1 MSVSFT
7 VWKKPQNRQLRRR
20 QKRPIRQR
28 KESDMAYRQLGDIL
42 VAQGAV
48 SRDDVQE
55 ALRTQQADGGKTR
68 LGELLVDAGKITASA
83 LAAALATQFDLPL
96 CTCENPAEHLL
107 IDEAL
112 PFAFL
117 IEHRLLLL
125 NGENG
130 EASSII
136 TDDPSDWSA
145 FEAIRLQTGKELPL
159 SVVSIEQM
167 DEALEKVRGFAEN
180 NLNTLMKD
188 AETVEAGDWSDE
200 EEHLRDLALEVP
212 IVRMVNLIIAQAVAR
227 RASDIHVE
235 IGEHRLRIRYRVD
248 GVLYEAEQIDK
259 KHHAAVISRLKLLA
273 RLDIAEHRVPQDGRI
288 KMQVQGHDLD
298 MRVATTPTIY
308 GENIVIRLLNQQ
320 QVELSF
326 RSLGMPLH
334 EQKGFKQM
342 IENPQGFILVTG
354 PTGSGKTTTLHTA
367 LTHLNSE
374 KVKIITIEDPVE
386 IRLPSINQI
395 QMNSKIGMTFAN
407 GLRSIVRQ
415 DPDIIMVGEIRDN
428 ETADVAIQAS
438 LTGHMVLSTLHTN
451 DAAGSVARLS
461 EMGVENYLIASAL
474 SGVLAQRLCRRICTH
489 CSEAYTVSG
498 THLVDFPEVTEA
510 EYTLHRGKGCEH
522 CDGTGFYG
530 RMGLYEL
537 LVVDDE
543 MRSLIQRTAEAGP
556 IRELAR
562 SKGMRLL
569 RESGW
574 DAVISGAST
583 VEEVRRVTRWG

>member
-1 MSVSFT
+1 
-7 VWKKPQNRQLRRR
+7 
-20 QKRPIRQR
+20 
-28 KESDMAYRQLGDIL
+28 MAYRQLGDIL

-48 SRDDVQE
+48 SRDEVQA
-55 ALRTQQADGGKTR
+55 ALRAQQADVGKPR
-68 LGELLVDAGKITASA
+68 LGELLVQSDKITSAA
-83 LAAALATQFDLPL
+83 LAAALAAQADLPL
-96 CTCENPAEHLL
+96 CACEQPVDHLFL
-107 IDEAL
+107 NENL

-117 IEHRLLLL
+117 VEHRILLLA
-125 NGENG
+125 GAAG
-130 EASSII
+130 QAASAI

-145 FEAIRLQTGKELPL
+145 IEAVRLSYGQQLPVA
-159 SVVSIEQM
+159 VVSAEQM
-167 DEALEKVRGFAEN
+167 DAALEKIRSFADS

-188 AETVEAGDWSDE
+188 AEIVEAGDWSDE

-212 IVRMVNLIIAQAVAR
+212 IVRMVNLIITQAVER

-259 KHHAAVISRLKLLA
+259 KHHAAVVSRLKLLA
-273 RLDIAEHRVPQDGRI
+273 RLDIAEHRIPQDGRI

-298 MRVATTPTIY
+298 LRVATTPTIY
-308 GENIVIRLLNQQ
+308 GENVVIRLLNQQ

-326 RSLGMPLH
+326 SSLGMPLR
-334 EQKGFKQM
+334 EQQGFTRM
-342 IENPQGFILVTG
+342 IEEPQGFILVTG

-395 QMNSKIGMTFAN
+395 QMNPKIGMTFAN

-415 DPDIIMVGEIRDN
+415 DPDIIMVGEIRDS

-451 DAAGSVARLS
+451 DAAGSIARLA
-461 EMGVENYLIASAL
+461 EMGVEKYLIASAL
-474 SGVLAQRLCRRICTH
+474 SGVLAQRLCRRICPH
-489 CSEAYTVSG
+489 CSEPYTVSG

-510 EYTLHRGKGCEH
+510 SYTLHRGKGCEY
-522 CDGTGFYG
+522 CDGTGFRG

-537 LVVDDE
+537 LIVDDE

-556 IRELAR
+556 IRQLAR

-574 DAVISGAST
+574 DAVVSGAST

>member
-1 MSVSFT
+1 
-7 VWKKPQNRQLRRR
+7 
-20 QKRPIRQR
+20 
-28 KESDMAYRQLGDIL
+28 MAYRQLGDIL
-42 VAQGAV
+42 VAQGSAG
-48 SRDDVQE
+48 RDEIQS
-55 ALRTQQADGGKTR
+55 ALRAQQAGGGTPR
-68 LGELLVDAGKITASA
+68 LGEILVETGKISPDR
-83 LAAALATQFDLPL
+83 LAAAVAAQFEIPL
-96 CTCENPAEHLL
+96 CTLEEPADHLL
-107 IDEAL
+107 IDENL

-117 IEHRLLLL
+117 MEHRILLLMD
-125 NGENG
+125 GEG
-130 EASSII
+130 RACSAI

-145 FEAIRLQTGKELPL
+145 LEAVQLHCGQELPL
-159 SVVSIEQM
+159 LAVPSDKMNV
-167 DEALEKVRGFAEN
+167 ALDKLREFAGS
-180 NLNTLMKD
+180 NLNNLMKD
-188 AETVEAGDWSDE
+188 AETFEAGDWSDE

-212 IVRMVNLIIAQAVAR
+212 IVRMVNLIITQAVTR

-273 RLDIAEHRVPQDGRI
+273 RLDIAEHRIPQDGRI
-288 KMQVQGHDLD
+288 KMQIQGHDLD

-308 GENIVIRLLNQQ
+308 GENVVIRLLNQQ

-326 RSLGMPLH
+326 SSLGMPLR
-334 EQKGFKQM
+334 EQQGFKQM

-395 QMNSKIGMTFAN
+395 QMNPKIGMTFAN

-415 DPDIIMVGEIRDN
+415 DPDIIMVGEIRDS
-428 ETADVAIQAS
+428 ETADVGIQAS

-461 EMGVENYLIASAL
+461 EMGVAGYLIASAL
-474 SGVLAQRLCRRICTH
+474 SGVLAQRLCRRVCPN
-489 CSEAYTVSG
+489 CSEAYAVPG
-498 THLVDFPEVTEA
+498 THLVDFPEATEA
-510 EYTLHRGKGCEH
+510 EYTLHRGRGCEH

-537 LVVDDE
+537 LIVDEE

-574 DAVISGAST
+574 DAVMSGDST

>member
-1 MSVSFT
+1 
-7 VWKKPQNRQLRRR
+7 
-20 QKRPIRQR
+20 
-28 KESDMAYRQLGDIL
+28 MAYRQLGDIL
-42 VAQGAV
+42 VAQGVVDRDAV
-48 SRDDVQE
+48 QA
-55 ALRTQQADGGKTR
+55 ALQTQHASGGR
-68 LGELLVDAGKITASA
+68 LGALLIEAEKITPEN
-83 LAAALATQFDLPL
+83 LAAALADQFDLPM
-96 CTCENPAEHLL
+96 CSCEKPADHLL
-107 IDEAL
+107 IEESL
-112 PFAFL
+112 PFPFL
-117 IEHRLLLL
+117 IEHRMLLLA
-125 NGENG
+125 GEG
-130 EASSII
+130 GQASAAI
-136 TDDPSDWSA
+136 TDDPTDVSA
-145 FEAIRLQTGKELPL
+145 LEALRLSFGKELPL
-159 SVVSIEQM
+159 QVVSSVQM
-167 DEALEKVRGFAEN
+167 TEALDKVSSFADN
-180 NLNTLMKD
+180 NLNTMMKD
-188 AETVEAGDWSDE
+188 AETFQTGDWSDE

-212 IVRMVNLIIAQAVAR
+212 IVRMVNVIITQAVEK

-235 IGEHRLRIRYRVD
+235 IGEYRLRIRYRVD

-259 KHHAAVISRLKLLA
+259 KHHAAVISRIKLLA
-273 RLDIAEHRVPQDGRI
+273 RLDIAEHRIPQDGRI
-288 KMQVQGHDLD
+288 KMQIQGYDLD

-308 GENIVIRLLNQQ
+308 GENVVIRLLNQQ

-326 RSLGMPLH
+326 SSLGMPLR
-334 EQKGFKQM
+334 EQQGFTQM

-386 IRLPSINQI
+386 IRLSGINQI

-415 DPDIIMVGEIRDN
+415 DPDIVMVGEIRDA

-451 DAAGSVARLS
+451 DAAGSVARLA
-461 EMGVENYLIASAL
+461 EMGVENYLISSAL

-489 CSEAYTVSG
+489 CAEPYTVSG
-498 THLVDFPEVTEA
+498 THLVDFPGVTDG
-510 EYTLHRGKGCEH
+510 EYTLYRGKGCEH

-562 SKGMRLL
+562 TKGTRLL

-574 DAVISGAST
+574 DAVISGQST
-583 VEEVRRVTRWG
+583 VEEVRRVTQWG

>member
-1 MSVSFT
+1 
-7 VWKKPQNRQLRRR
+7 
-20 QKRPIRQR
+20 
-28 KESDMAYRQLGDIL
+28 MAYRQLGDIL

-48 SRDDVQE
+48 GRDDVQS
-55 ALRTQQADGGKTR
+55 ALRTQLADGGKVR
-68 LGELLVDAGKITASA
+68 LGEVLVDSGKITSA
-83 LAAALATQFDLPL
+83 NLAAALASQFDLPL
-96 CTCENPAEHLL
+96 CIYETPAEHVL
-107 IDEAL
+107 IAEDL

-117 IEHRLLLL
+117 MEHRTLLLAGAD
-125 NGENG
+125 GEI
-130 EASSII
+130 SSAI

-145 FEAIRLQTGKELPL
+145 FEAIRLSYGKELPL
-159 SVVSIEQM
+159 QVISTEQM
-167 DEALEKVRGFAEN
+167 NEALDKIRSFSDN

-188 AETVEAGDWSDE
+188 AEIVEAGDWSDE

-212 IVRMVNLIIAQAVAR
+212 IVRMVNLIIAQAVEK

-259 KHHAAVISRLKLLA
+259 KHQAAVVSRLKLLA

-288 KMQVQGHDLD
+288 KMQIQGHDLD

-308 GENIVIRLLNQQ
+308 GENVVIRLLNQQ

-326 RSLGMPLH
+326 GSLGMPDR
-334 EQKGFKQM
+334 EQQGFKKM
-342 IENPQGFILVTG
+342 IEDPQGFILVTG

-415 DPDIIMVGEIRDN
+415 DPDIIMVGEIRDS

-451 DAAGSVARLS
+451 DAAGSIARLS
-461 EMGVENYLIASAL
+461 EMGVKNYLISSAL

-489 CSEAYTVSG
+489 CSEPYTVTGS
-498 THLVDFPEVTEA
+498 HLADFAEATAA

-562 SKGMRLL
+562 SKGTRLL

-574 DAVISGAST
+574 DAVMSGAST
-583 VEEVRRVTRWG
+583 VEEVRRVTQWG

>member
-1 MSVSFT
+1 
-7 VWKKPQNRQLRRR
+7 
-20 QKRPIRQR
+20 
-28 KESDMAYRQLGDIL
+28 MAYRQLGDIL

-48 SRDDVQE
+48 GRDDIQA
-55 ALRTQQADGGKTR
+55 ALRTQQAEGGKTR
-68 LGELLVDAGKITASA
+68 LGELLIEAGRITSA
-83 LAAALATQFDLPL
+83 NLAAALAAQFDLPL
-96 CTCENPAEHLL
+96 CTCEKPAEHLL
-107 IDEAL
+107 IDEGL

-117 IEHRLLLL
+117 IEHRILLLT
-125 NGENG
+125 GENG
-130 EASSII
+130 QTCSVI

-145 FEAIRLQTGKELPL
+145 FEAIRLQFGKELPL
-159 SVVSIEQM
+159 QVVSSEQM
-167 DEALEKVRGFAEN
+167 GDALDRIRGFADS

-188 AETVEAGDWSDE
+188 AEVVEKGDWSDE

-212 IVRMVNLIIAQAVAR
+212 IVRMVNLIITQAVDR

-259 KHHAAVISRLKLLA
+259 KHHAAVVSRLKLLA

-288 KMQVQGHDLD
+288 KMMIQGHDLD

-308 GENIVIRLLNQQ
+308 GENVVIRLLNQQ

-326 RSLGMPLH
+326 NSLGMPLR
-334 EQKGFKQM
+334 EQQGFKKM
-342 IENPQGFILVTG
+342 IEDPQGFILVTG

-395 QMNSKIGMTFAN
+395 QMNPKIGMTFAN

-415 DPDIIMVGEIRDN
+415 DPDIIMVGEIRDS

-451 DAAGSVARLS
+451 DAAGSVARLA
-461 EMGVENYLIASAL
+461 EMGVKSYLIASAL
-474 SGVLAQRLCRRICTH
+474 SGVLAQRLCRRICPH
-489 CSEAYTVSG
+489 CSEAYTVAGS
-498 THLVDFPEVTEA
+498 HLADFPEATAA
-510 EYTLHRGKGCEH
+510 EYTLHRGRGCEH

-537 LVVDDE
+537 LIADDE

-562 SKGMRLL
+562 AKGMRLL

-574 DAVISGAST
+574 DAVMSGAST

>member
-1 MSVSFT
+1 
-7 VWKKPQNRQLRRR
+7 
-20 QKRPIRQR
+20 
-28 KESDMAYRQLGDIL
+28 MAYRQLGDIL

-48 SRDDVQE
+48 GRDDIQA

-68 LGELLVDAGKITASA
+68 LGEVLVDAGKITSA
-83 LAAALATQFDLPL
+83 NLAAALAAQFDLPL
-96 CTCENPAEHLL
+96 CTCEKPAEHLL
-107 IDEAL
+107 IDETL

-117 IEHRLLLL
+117 IEHRILLLADG
-125 NGENG
+125 NSQ
-130 EASSII
+130 ARSVI

-145 FEAIRLQTGKELPL
+145 FEAIRLQFGKELSL
-159 SVVSIEQM
+159 QVVSSEQM
-167 DEALEKVRGFAEN
+167 GEALDRIRGFAES

-188 AETVEAGDWSDE
+188 AEVVEAGDWSDE

-212 IVRMVNLIIAQAVAR
+212 IVRMVNLIITQAVDR

-259 KHHAAVISRLKLLA
+259 KHHAAVVSRLKLLA
-273 RLDIAEHRVPQDGRI
+273 RLDIAEHRIPQDGRI
-288 KMQVQGHDLD
+288 KMMIQGHDLD

-308 GENIVIRLLNQQ
+308 GENVVIRLLNQQ

-326 RSLGMPLH
+326 GSLGMPLR
-334 EQKGFKQM
+334 EQQGFKKM
-342 IENPQGFILVTG
+342 IEDPQGFILVTG

-395 QMNSKIGMTFAN
+395 QMNPKIGMTFAN

-415 DPDIIMVGEIRDN
+415 DPDIIMVGEIRDS

-451 DAAGSVARLS
+451 DAAGSVARLA
-461 EMGVENYLIASAL
+461 EMGVKSYLIASAL

-489 CSEAYTVSG
+489 CSEAYAVAGS
-498 THLVDFPEVTEA
+498 HLADFPEATAA
-510 EYTLHRGKGCEH
+510 EYTLHRGRGCEH

-537 LVVDDE
+537 LIADDE

-574 DAVISGAST
+574 DAVMSGAST

>member
-1 MSVSFT
+1 
-7 VWKKPQNRQLRRR
+7 
-20 QKRPIRQR
+20 
-28 KESDMAYRQLGDIL
+28 MAYRQLGDIL

-48 SRDDVQE
+48 GRDDIQT
-55 ALRTQQADGGKTR
+55 ALHAQHEEGGKSR
-68 LGELLVDAGKITASA
+68 IGELLVDAGKITPAA
-83 LAAALATQFDLPL
+83 LAAALANQFGLTL
-96 CTCENPAEHLL
+96 CSCEKPAEHLL
-107 IDEAL
+107 IDENL

-117 IEHRLLLL
+117 LEHRILLLV
-125 NGENG
+125 GENG
-130 EASSII
+130 QAEAVI

-145 FEAIRLQTGKELPL
+145 AEAIRLQFGKELPL
-159 SVVSIEQM
+159 QVVSSEQM
-167 DEALEKVRGFAEN
+167 NEALDKVRGFADN

-212 IVRMVNLIIAQAVAR
+212 IVRMVNLIIAQAVEK

-235 IGEHRLRIRYRVD
+235 IGDYRLRIRYRVD

-259 KHHAAVISRLKLLA
+259 KHHAAVVSRLKLLA
-273 RLDIAEHRVPQDGRI
+273 RLDIAEHRIPQDGRI
-288 KMQVQGHDLD
+288 KMVIQGHDLD

-308 GENIVIRLLNQQ
+308 GENVVIRLLNQQ

-326 RSLGMPLH
+326 SSLGMPLR
-334 EQKGFKQM
+334 EQQGFKQM

-395 QMNSKIGMTFAN
+395 QMNAKIGMTFAN

-415 DPDIIMVGEIRDN
+415 DPDIVMVGEIRDS

-461 EMGVENYLIASAL
+461 EMGVENYLISSAL

-489 CSEAYTVSG
+489 CSEPYTVSG

-510 EYTLHRGKGCEH
+510 EYTLYRGKGCEH

-574 DAVISGAST
+574 DAVMSGAST

>member
-1 MSVSFT
+1 
-7 VWKKPQNRQLRRR
+7 
-20 QKRPIRQR
+20 
-28 KESDMAYRQLGDIL
+28 MAYRQLGDIL
-42 VAQGAV
+42 VAQGVV
-48 SRDDVQE
+48 SRDDIQ
-55 ALRTQQADGGKTR
+55 ASLRTQQADGGKTR
-68 LGELLVDAGKITASA
+68 VGELLVDAGKITPAA
-83 LAAALATQFDLPL
+83 LAAALAAQFDLPL
-96 CTCENPAEHLL
+96 CTSENPADHLL
-107 IDEAL
+107 IDESL

-117 IEHRLLLL
+117 IEHRILLLT
-125 NGENG
+125 GESG
-130 EASSII
+130 KADSII

-145 FEAIRLQTGKELPL
+145 FEAIRLQVGKEIPL
-159 SVVSIEQM
+159 SVVSTEQM
-167 DEALEKVRGFAEN
+167 DEALEKIRSFAEN

-188 AETVEAGDWSDE
+188 AEIVEAGDWSDE

-212 IVRMVNLIIAQAVAR
+212 IVRMVNLIIAQAVTR

-259 KHHAAVISRLKLLA
+259 KHHAAVVSRLKLLA

-288 KMQVQGHDLD
+288 KMQIQGHDID

-308 GENIVIRLLNQQ
+308 GENVVIRLLNQQ

-326 RSLGMPLH
+326 GSLGMPLR
-334 EQKGFKQM
+334 EQQGFKQM

-395 QMNSKIGMTFAN
+395 QMNAKIGMTFAN

-415 DPDIIMVGEIRDN
+415 DPDIIMVGEIRDS

-461 EMGVENYLIASAL
+461 EMGVENYLISSAL

-489 CSEAYTVSG
+489 CSEPYTVSG
-498 THLVDFPEVTEA
+498 THLVDFPEATEA
-510 EYTLHRGKGCEH
+510 SYTLHRGKGCEH
-522 CDGTGFYG
+522 CDGTGFRG

-543 MRSLIQRTAEAGP
+543 IRSLIQHTAEAGP
-556 IRELAR
+556 IRQLAR

-574 DAVISGAST
+574 DAIMSGDST

>member
-1 MSVSFT
+1 
-7 VWKKPQNRQLRRR
+7 
-20 QKRPIRQR
+20 
-28 KESDMAYRQLGDIL
+28 MAYRQIGDIL
-42 VAQGAV
+42 VAQGSV
-48 SRDDVQE
+48 NRDDIQA
-55 ALRTQQADGGKTR
+55 ALRTQQSQGGQPR
-68 LGELLVDAGKITASA
+68 LGECLVAAGKIAPGQ
-83 LAAALATQFDLPL
+83 LAAALAIQFELPVCAL
-96 CTCENPAEHLL
+96 DEPADHLL
-107 IDEAL
+107 LDDNL
-112 PFAFL
+112 PQAFL
-117 IEHRLLLL
+117 LEHRLLVLKDDHGQPGILL
-125 NGENG
+125 
-130 EASSII
+130 
-136 TDDPSDWSA
+136 TDDPTDESIR
-145 FEAIRLQTGKELPL
+145 EAICLRFGKELPL
-159 SVVSIEQM
+159 QVVSTDKM
-167 DEALEKVRGFAEN
+167 DTALDKLREFAGN

-188 AETVEAGDWSDE
+188 AELVEATAGSEE

-212 IVRMVNLIIAQAVAR
+212 VVRMVNLIMAHAATR

-248 GVLYEAEQIDK
+248 GVLYEAEHIDK
-259 KHHAAVISRLKLLA
+259 KHHAAIVSRLKLLA
-273 RLDIAEHRVPQDGRI
+273 RMDIAEHRIPQDGRI
-288 KMQVQGHDLD
+288 KMQLEGRDLD

-308 GENIVIRLLNQQ
+308 GENVVIRLLNQQ
-320 QVELSF
+320 HVELDF
-326 RSLGMPLH
+326 NSLGMPKH
-334 EQKGFKQM
+334 EQDGFKRM
-342 IENPQGFILVTG
+342 IEEPQGFILVTG

-461 EMGVENYLIASAL
+461 EMGVAGYLIASAL
-474 SGVLAQRLCRRICTH
+474 SGVLAQRLCRRICSG
-489 CSEAYTVSG
+489 CSEAYTVNGS
-498 THLVDFPEVTEA
+498 HLADFPEAKGA
-510 EYTLHRGKGCEH
+510 EYTLHRGKGCAQ

-537 LVVDDE
+537 LIVDDE
-543 MRSLIQRTAEAGP
+543 MRGLIQKTAEAGP
-556 IRELAR
+556 IRQLAR

-574 DAVISGAST
+574 DAIISGAST

>member
-1 MSVSFT
+1 
-7 VWKKPQNRQLRRR
+7 
-20 QKRPIRQR
+20 
-28 KESDMAYRQLGDIL
+28 MAYRQLGDIL

-48 SRDDVQE
+48 GRDDIQA
-55 ALRTQQADGGKTR
+55 ALRAQQADGGKTR
-68 LGELLVDAGKITASA
+68 LGELLIEGGKITSA
-83 LAAALATQFDLPL
+83 NLAAALATQFDLPL
-96 CTCENPAEHLL
+96 CPSDTPAEHLL
-107 IDEAL
+107 IAEDL
-112 PFAFL
+112 PFAFM
-117 IEHRLLLL
+117 IEHRILLLA
-125 NGENG
+125 GENG
-130 EASSII
+130 QARFVI

-145 FEAIRLQTGKELPL
+145 YEAIRLQAGKELPL
-159 SVVSIEQM
+159 GVVSTEQM
-167 DEALEKVRGFAEN
+167 DVALDKIRSFADN

-212 IVRMVNLIIAQAVAR
+212 IVRMVNLIITQAVER

-235 IGEHRLRIRYRVD
+235 IGEYKLRIRYRVD

-259 KHHAAVISRLKLLA
+259 KHHAAVVSRLKLLA

-288 KMQVQGHDLD
+288 KMQIQGHDLD

-308 GENIVIRLLNQQ
+308 GENVVIRLLNQQ

-326 RSLGMPLH
+326 GSLGMPLR
-334 EQKGFKQM
+334 EQQGFKKM
-342 IENPQGFILVTG
+342 IEDPQGFILVTG

-395 QMNSKIGMTFAN
+395 QMNPKIGMTFAN

-415 DPDIIMVGEIRDN
+415 DPDIIMVGEIRDS

-451 DAAGSVARLS
+451 DAAGSVARLA
-461 EMGVENYLIASAL
+461 EMGVKSYLIASAL
-474 SGVLAQRLCRRICTH
+474 SGVLAQRLCRRVCPH
-489 CSEAYTVSG
+489 CSEAYTVTG
-498 THLVDFPEVTEA
+498 AHLADFPEATEA
-510 EYTLHRGKGCEH
+510 EYTLHRGRGCER

-530 RMGLYEL
+530 RQGLYEL
-537 LVVDDE
+537 LVADDE
-543 MRSLIQRTAEAGP
+543 MRALIQRTAEAGP

-562 SKGMRLL
+562 AKGMRLL

-574 DAVISGAST
+574 DAVMSGAST

>member
-1 MSVSFT
+1 
-7 VWKKPQNRQLRRR
+7 
-20 QKRPIRQR
+20 
-28 KESDMAYRQLGDIL
+28 MAYRQIGDIL

-48 SRDDVQE
+48 SRDDVQA
-55 ALRTQQADGGKTR
+55 ALRAQQADGGRIR
-68 LGELLVDAGKITASA
+68 LGGLLTGTGKITPAV

-96 CTCENPAEHLL
+96 CPCINPAEHLL
-107 IDEAL
+107 IAEDM
-112 PFAFL
+112 PFAFFV
-117 IEHRLLLL
+117 EHRILLLA
-125 NGENG
+125 GEG
-130 EASSII
+130 GRPGSII

-145 FEAIRLQTGKELPL
+145 ADALRLQYGKDLTL
-159 SVVSIEQM
+159 SVVSSEQM
-167 DEALEKVRGFAEN
+167 DEALEKIRGFAES

-188 AETVEAGDWSDE
+188 AELVEAGDWGDE

-212 IVRMVNLIIAQAVAR
+212 IVRMVNLLITQAVAR

-259 KHHAAVISRLKLLA
+259 KHHAAVVSRLKLLA
-273 RLDIAEHRVPQDGRI
+273 RLDIAEHRIPQDGRI
-288 KMQVQGHDLD
+288 KMQIQGHDLD

-308 GENIVIRLLNQQ
+308 GENVVIRLLNQQ

-326 RSLGMPLH
+326 DSLGMPPR
-334 EQKGFKQM
+334 EQQGFKRM
-342 IENPQGFILVTG
+342 IEDPQGFILVTG

-395 QMNSKIGMTFAN
+395 QMNPKIGMTFAN

-415 DPDIIMVGEIRDN
+415 DPDIVMVGEIRDS

-451 DAAGSVARLS
+451 DAAGSVARLA
-461 EMGVENYLIASAL
+461 EMGVQNYLIASAL

-489 CSEAYTVSG
+489 CSEPYTVSG
-498 THLVDFPEVTEA
+498 THLIDFPEATAA
-510 EYTLHRGKGCEH
+510 EYTLYRGKGCEH

-537 LVVDDE
+537 LIVDDE

-556 IRELAR
+556 IRQLAR

-574 DAVISGAST
+574 DAIMSGAST